1 MIPLPGF
8 GAEPQS
14 LMPQHFPRVS
24 EGRKKRGFLQIQ
36 GFFNGLNPALQG
48 FPAPPAKPGPRRSSP
63 LPKRQLLTEKSDF
76 FMQYTFALAGNQ
88 NSGKTTLFNQLTGS
102 SQHVGNWPGVTVE
115 KKTGAMLHH
124 HHGQQTHLGLPRRFR
139 RAHENGQAVPDKYSD
154 VTIVDLP
161 GIYSLSPYSMEEIVS
176 RNFIVQEKPDVVIN
190 IVDATNLERNLYL
203 TLQLLQLGR
212 PVVVALNMMDEV
224 RSHGDVIDLAAMEK
238 GLGVPVVA
246 ICARKGE
253 GLDELVRRAMDAA
266 ENHRLPPKLDI
277 CTGAAH
283 KALHAIQHLVEQ
295 PAQAHGM
302 TSRYAATKLFEG
314 DAPMME
320 ELDLSEDTRHIIEEI
335 LTAMEREVG
344 MERAAVMADTRYRFI
359 EKLLSTCYTRAR
371 EEGATLTDRL
381 DRVLT
386 HPLLAIPVFLLMMLL
401 VFYIT
406 FGPIGTW
413 LADGFAALVQQGVD
427 ALGAALAGWGV
438 AGWVRSLLVD
448 GALTGVGSV
457 LSFLPTILL
466 LFLLLSILE
475 DSGYMARAAFLM
487 DKPLRRLGLNGR
499 AFIPM
504 MMGFGCTVP
513 AVMSARSMNNQ
524 RDRRFTILLTPF
536 MSCGAKVP
544 IYALFTRAF
553 FDGHQVLVMSAFY
566 LTGVAVSIVVGLIL
580 KHTAFHGD
588 AAPFIMELPA
598 YRLPAPRNVARQLWD
613 KASDFLKRA
622 FTVIFL
628 ATMVVWFLQY
638 FTFTLSPAPDM
649 AHSML
654 GVIAGAIAPVFAP
667 AGFGTVEASTA
678 VLTGVMAKESVVST
692 LSVLAGVDPDSAQMV
707 TALHA
712 VFPTVLQAVSFLTF
726 VLLYMPCVAAYAAMR
741 REMESGRLATVA
753 VAGQTVLA
761 WVAATLVFQVGRLL
775 GLG

>member
-1 MIPLPGF
+1 
-8 GAEPQS
+8 
-14 LMPQHFPRVS
+14 
-24 EGRKKRGFLQIQ
+24 
-36 GFFNGLNPALQG
+36 
-48 FPAPPAKPGPRRSSP
+48 
-63 LPKRQLLTEKSDF
+63 
-76 FMQYTFALAGNQ
+76 MQYTFALAGNQ

-598 YRLPAPRNVARQLWD
+598 YRLPAPRNVGRQLWD

>member
-1 MIPLPGF
+1 
-8 GAEPQS
+8 
-14 LMPQHFPRVS
+14 
-24 EGRKKRGFLQIQ
+24 
-36 GFFNGLNPALQG
+36 
-48 FPAPPAKPGPRRSSP
+48 
-63 LPKRQLLTEKSDF
+63 
-76 FMQYTFALAGNQ
+76 MQYTFALAGNQ

-176 RNFIVQEKPDVVIN
+176 RNFIVREKPDVVIN

-335 LTAMEREVG
+335 LSAMEREVG

-359 EKLLSTCYTRAR
+359 EKLLATCYTRAT
-371 EEGATLTDRL
+371 EEGGTLTDRL

-427 ALGAALAGWGV
+427 ALAAALAGLGV

-487 DKPLRRLGLNGR
+487 DKPLRKLGLNGR

-553 FDGHQVLVMSAFY
+553 FGGHQVLVMSAFY
-566 LTGVAVSIVVGLIL
+566 LTGVVVAVVVGLIL
-580 KHTAFHGD
+580 KRTAFHGD

-741 REMESGRLATVA
+741 REMESGRLATLA

-761 WVAATLVFQVGRLL
+761 WAAATLVFQVGRLL
-775 GLG
+775 VLG

>member
-1 MIPLPGF
+1 
-8 GAEPQS
+8 
-14 LMPQHFPRVS
+14 
-24 EGRKKRGFLQIQ
+24 
-36 GFFNGLNPALQG
+36 
-48 FPAPPAKPGPRRSSP
+48 
-63 LPKRQLLTEKSDF
+63 
-76 FMQYTFALAGNQ
+76 MQYTFALAGNQ

-335 LTAMEREVG
+335 LSAMEREVG

-427 ALGAALAGWGV
+427 ALAAALAGLGV

-487 DKPLRRLGLNGR
+487 DKPLRKLGLNGR

-654 GVIAGAIAPVFAP
+654 GVIAGAIAPVFNP

-741 REMESGRLATVA
+741 REMESGRLATFA

-761 WVAATLVFQVGRLL
+761 WCAATLVFQVGRLL

>member
-1 MIPLPGF
+1 
-8 GAEPQS
+8 
-14 LMPQHFPRVS
+14 
-24 EGRKKRGFLQIQ
+24 
-36 GFFNGLNPALQG
+36 
-48 FPAPPAKPGPRRSSP
+48 
-63 LPKRQLLTEKSDF
+63 
-76 FMQYTFALAGNQ
+76 MQYTFALAGNQ

-266 ENHRLPPKLDI
+266 ENRRTPPKLDI

-359 EKLLSTCYTRAR
+359 EKLLSTCYTRAT
-371 EEGATLTDRL
+371 EEGGTLTDRL

-406 FGPIGTW
+406 FGPIGSW
-413 LADGFAALVQQGVD
+413 LADGFAALVQQGVN
-427 ALGAALAGWGV
+427 ALAAALADWGV

-448 GALTGVGSV
+448 GALKGVGSV

-553 FDGHQVLVMSAFY
+553 FAGHQVLVMSAFY
-566 LTGVAVSIVVGLIL
+566 LTGVAVSIIVGLVL
-580 KHTAFHGD
+580 KRTAFHGD

-628 ATMVVWFLQY
+628 ATMVVWFLQH

-707 TALHA
+707 TALHS

-726 VLLYMPCVAAYAAMR
+726 VLLYMPCVAAFAAMR
-741 REMESGRLATVA
+741 HEMESGRLATFA

>member
-1 MIPLPGF
+1 
-8 GAEPQS
+8 
-14 LMPQHFPRVS
+14 
-24 EGRKKRGFLQIQ
+24 
-36 GFFNGLNPALQG
+36 
-48 FPAPPAKPGPRRSSP
+48 
-63 LPKRQLLTEKSDF
+63 
-76 FMQYTFALAGNQ
+76 MQYTFALAGNQ

-628 ATMVVWFLQY
+628 ATMVVWFLQH
-638 FTFTLSPAPDM
+638 FTFTLAPAPDM

>member
-1 MIPLPGF
+1 
-8 GAEPQS
+8 
-14 LMPQHFPRVS
+14 
-24 EGRKKRGFLQIQ
+24 
-36 GFFNGLNPALQG
+36 
-48 FPAPPAKPGPRRSSP
+48 
-63 LPKRQLLTEKSDF
+63 
-76 FMQYTFALAGNQ
+76 MQYTFALAGNQ

-427 ALGAALAGWGV
+427 ALAAALAGLGV

-487 DKPLRRLGLNGR
+487 DKPLRKLGLNGR

-524 RDRRFTILLTPF
+524 RDRRFTIVLTPF

-566 LTGVAVSIVVGLIL
+566 LTGVVVAVVVGLIL
-580 KHTAFHGD
+580 KRTAFHGD

>member
-1 MIPLPGF
+1 
-8 GAEPQS
+8 
-14 LMPQHFPRVS
+14 
-24 EGRKKRGFLQIQ
+24 
-36 GFFNGLNPALQG
+36 
-48 FPAPPAKPGPRRSSP
+48 
-63 LPKRQLLTEKSDF
+63 
-76 FMQYTFALAGNQ
+76 MQYTFALAGNQ

-176 RNFIVQEKPDVVIN
+176 RNFIVREKPDVVIN

-335 LTAMEREVG
+335 LSAMEREVG

-359 EKLLSTCYTRAR
+359 EKLLATCYTRAT
-371 EEGATLTDRL
+371 EEGGTLTDRL

-427 ALGAALAGWGV
+427 ALAAALAGLGV

-487 DKPLRRLGLNGR
+487 DKPLRKLGLNGR

-553 FDGHQVLVMSAFY
+553 FGGHQVLVMSAFY

-638 FTFTLSPAPDM
+638 FTFTLSTAPDM
-649 AHSML
+649 EHSML
-654 GVIAGAIAPVFAP
+654 GVIAGAIAPVFNP

-741 REMESGRLATVA
+741 REMESGRLATFA

-761 WVAATLVFQVGRLL
+761 WCAATLVFQVGRML

>member
-1 MIPLPGF
+1 M
-8 GAEPQS
+8 
-14 LMPQHFPRVS
+14 H
-24 EGRKKRGFLQIQ
+24 
-36 GFFNGLNPALQG
+36 
-48 FPAPPAKPGPRRSSP
+48 
-63 LPKRQLLTEKSDF
+63 
-76 FMQYTFALAGNQ
+76 YTFALAGNQ

-266 ENHRLPPKLDI
+266 ENRRIPPKLDI

-335 LTAMEREVG
+335 LSAMEREVG

-427 ALGAALAGWGV
+427 ALAAALAGLGV

-487 DKPLRRLGLNGR
+487 DKPLRKLGLNGR

-654 GVIAGAIAPVFAP
+654 GVIAGAIAPVFNP

-741 REMESGRLATVA
+741 REMESGRLATFA

-761 WVAATLVFQVGRLL
+761 WCAATLVFQVGRLL

>member
-1 MIPLPGF
+1 
-8 GAEPQS
+8 
-14 LMPQHFPRVS
+14 
-24 EGRKKRGFLQIQ
+24 
-36 GFFNGLNPALQG
+36 
-48 FPAPPAKPGPRRSSP
+48 
-63 LPKRQLLTEKSDF
+63 
-76 FMQYTFALAGNQ
+76 MQYTFALAGNQ

-427 ALGAALAGWGV
+427 ALAAALAGLGV

-487 DKPLRRLGLNGR
+487 DKPLRKLGLNGR

-566 LTGVAVSIVVGLIL
+566 LTGVVVAVVVGLIL
-580 KHTAFHGD
+580 KRTAFHGD

-613 KASDFLKRA
+613 KSSDFLKRA

-654 GVIAGAIAPVFAP
+654 GVIAGAIAPVFNP

-761 WVAATLVFQVGRLL
+761 WCAATLVFQVGRLL

>member
-1 MIPLPGF
+1 MI
-8 GAEPQS
+8 
-14 LMPQHFPRVS
+14 
-24 EGRKKRGFLQIQ
+24 
-36 GFFNGLNPALQG
+36 
-48 FPAPPAKPGPRRSSP
+48 
-63 LPKRQLLTEKSDF
+63 
-76 FMQYTFALAGNQ
+76 FALAGNQ
-88 NSGKTTLFNQLTGS
+88 NCGKTTLFNALTGS
-102 SQHVGNWPGVTVE
+102 NQHVGNFPGVTVDQKSGE
-115 KKTGAMLHH
+115 VREHKECT
-124 HHGQQTHLGLPRRFR
+124 
-139 RAHENGQAVPDKYSD
+139 V
-154 VTIVDLP
+154 VDLP
-161 GIYSLSPYSMEEIVS
+161 GIYSLRTYTQEEIVT
-176 RNFIVQEKPDVVIN
+176 RDYILNQKPDGIIN
-190 IVDATNLERNLYL
+190 IVDATNIERNLYL
-203 TLQLLQLGR
+203 TLQLLELR
-212 PVVVALNMMDEV
+212 VPMVLALNMMDEV
-224 RSHGDVIDLAAMEK
+224 RANGGTIDVQKLSDDL
-238 GLGVPVVA
+238 GIPVVPITA
-246 ICARKGE
+246 AKGE
-253 GLDELVRRAMDAA
+253 GVSELMDRAVETAKNRVLPKVYDFCAA
-266 ENHRLPPKLDI
+266 NSPVHRCVHAVVHLIEDHAERLGLPPRF
-277 CTGAAH
+277 C
-283 KALHAIQHLVEQ
+283 
-295 PAQAHGM
+295 
-302 TSRYAATKLFEG
+302 ATKLIEG
-314 DAPMME
+314 DRDMADRLV
-320 ELDLSEDTRHIIEEI
+320 LDQN
-335 LTAMEREVG
+335 ERELLEHCIVQ
-344 MERAAVMADTRYRFI
+344 METENGLDRNASLADMRYTFI
-359 EKLLSTCYTRAR
+359 EQVTADAVVKCHESKEHKRSVAW
-371 EEGATLTDRL
+371 

-386 HPLLAIPVFLLMMLL
+386 GKYTALPVFFGVMLLIFWLTFEVIGQGLSDLLA
-401 VFYIT
+401 
-406 FGPIGTW
+406 
-413 LADGFAALVQQGVD
+413 
-427 ALGAALAGWGV
+427 LGIDYVTAG
-438 AGWVRSLLVD
+438 VD
-448 GALTGVGSV
+448 GALTAYGINPVVHSLIIDGIFAGVGSV
-457 LSFLPTILL
+457 LSFLPIIVT
-466 LFLLLSILE
+466 LFFFLSILE

-487 DKPLRRLGLNGR
+487 DKPLRKLGLNGR

-553 FDGHQVLVMSAFY
+553 FAGHQVLVMSAFY
-566 LTGVAVSIVVGLIL
+566 LTGVAVSIIVGLVL
-580 KHTAFHGD
+580 KRTAFHGD

-628 ATMVVWFLQY
+628 ATMVVWFLQH
-638 FTFTLSPAPDM
+638 FTFTLSTAPDM
-649 AHSML
+649 EHSML
-654 GVIAGAIAPVFAP
+654 GVIAGAIAPVFNP

>member
-1 MIPLPGF
+1 
-8 GAEPQS
+8 
-14 LMPQHFPRVS
+14 
-24 EGRKKRGFLQIQ
+24 
-36 GFFNGLNPALQG
+36 
-48 FPAPPAKPGPRRSSP
+48 
-63 LPKRQLLTEKSDF
+63 
-76 FMQYTFALAGNQ
+76 MQYTFALAGNQ

-335 LTAMEREVG
+335 LSAMEREVG

>member
-1 MIPLPGF
+1 M
-8 GAEPQS
+8 
-14 LMPQHFPRVS
+14 H
-24 EGRKKRGFLQIQ
+24 
-36 GFFNGLNPALQG
+36 
-48 FPAPPAKPGPRRSSP
+48 
-63 LPKRQLLTEKSDF
+63 
-76 FMQYTFALAGNQ
+76 YTFALAGNQ

-266 ENHRLPPKLDI
+266 ENRRTPPKLDI

-371 EEGATLTDRL
+371 EEGGTLTDRL

-487 DKPLRRLGLNGR
+487 DKPLRKLGLNGR

-707 TALHA
+707 SALHA

-726 VLLYMPCVAAYAAMR
+726 ILLYMPCVAAYAAMR
-741 REMESGRLATVA
+741 REMESGRLATLA

-761 WVAATLVFQVGRLL
+761 WAAATLVFQVGRLL

>member
-1 MIPLPGF
+1 
-8 GAEPQS
+8 
-14 LMPQHFPRVS
+14 
-24 EGRKKRGFLQIQ
+24 
-36 GFFNGLNPALQG
+36 
-48 FPAPPAKPGPRRSSP
+48 
-63 LPKRQLLTEKSDF
+63 
-76 FMQYTFALAGNQ
+76 MQYTFALAGNQ

-176 RNFIVQEKPDVVIN
+176 RNFIVREKPDVVIN

-335 LTAMEREVG
+335 LSAMEREVG

-359 EKLLSTCYTRAR
+359 EKLLATCYTRAT
-371 EEGATLTDRL
+371 EEGGTLTDRL

-427 ALGAALAGWGV
+427 ALAAALAGLGV

-487 DKPLRRLGLNGR
+487 DKPLRKLGLNGR

-553 FDGHQVLVMSAFY
+553 FGGHQVLVMSAFY

-707 TALHA
+707 TALHS

-741 REMESGRLATVA
+741 REMESGRLATLA